1 MSIHP
6 SSRSFCPVHTHTHT
20 RQLVAMGKAT
30 QSRAKQPQPRA
41 KQSKPSKQPQSR
53 VKKRSKQPSKR
64 AKAPQSA
71 RSYWKKKPEGIRK
84 VILKKQGA
92 AVRKVIAAA
101 PQSRPRRDRTRVVI
115 KRGHPERVLQDVTK
129 TCGTD
134 PEGLGEACN
143 PYSKGWKKCIDFLSK
158 GCTETC
164 DKSRNSVQLLQ
175 INGCSALMQGVQADV
190 NWFIGGS
197 AYVELPA
204 AVAAVRPGVYL
215 AMTTW
220 FPMVPRSEMG
230 PETPVANIS
239 RLRWIGTAQEIFEMV
254 RASRNTLGKKR
265 YDRLVEMLTFNVDS
279 PSELECSP
287 CEPQSRALSAIRSR
301 GL

>member
-53 VKKRSKQPSKR
+53 AKKRSKQPSKR
-64 AKAPQSA
+64 SKAPQSA
-71 RSYWKKKPEGIRK
+71 RSYWKKRLGEIRK
-84 VILKKQGA
+84 VMA
-92 AVRKVIAAA
+92 EA
-101 PQSRPRRDRTRVVI
+101 PQSQPRCDRTRGRGLSEFMLNHI
-115 KRGHPERVLQDVTK
+115 KRGHPECVLQDVTK
-129 TCGTD
+129 TCGKD
-134 PEGLGEACN
+134 PGGLGEACN

-254 RASRNTLGKKR
+254 RASRHTLGKKR